1 MRNTVSQIKIG
12 SHFYLETIHK
22 SRDANFDNF
31 QTLSPSGDAKFDIE
45 LVFNDKMVSSSMSL
59 EATICM
65 FSNQGVSKCL
75 AMFLNVSRAHR
86 ERYARSPESIL
97 TPIAV

>member
-1 MRNTVSQIKIG
+1 MYDRQMKICMQLFIQYVPKCVPIPKQ
-12 SHFYLETIHK
+12 S
-22 SRDANFDNF
+22 
-31 QTLSPSGDAKFDIE
+31 IE
-45 LVFNDKMVSSSMSL
+45 CPWSFNDKIVSSSMSL

-65 FSNQGVSKCL
+65 VSNQGVSKCL